1 MNRLTNRLVAATAG
15 LAACGLLITGCG
27 SGQISQTADQES
39 AVNGMSANVKSIA
52 LRNVHLQATQTSD
65 FLQPGRIV
73 PLLFVA
79 ANDSADVN
87 DKLVGITSE
96 FGKVALTGDTSIPA
110 GGALV
115 AGAGE
120 EPPRRWGRD
129 ARDGV
134 GDVDRRGHQRF
145 GVQLHLRLREGR
157 EDHRRGSDRGR
168 RAHEELTS
176 HPDTSFSRAAVAR
189 AIASFT
195 AQPRLRLDVHP

>member
-120 EPPRRWGRD
+120 AAQAMGAATPVTALVTLTDEVTNGLAYNFTFDFEKAGKTTVAVPIAAGEPTK
-129 ARDGV
+129 
-134 GDVDRRGHQRF
+134 
-145 GVQLHLRLREGR
+145 
-157 EDHRRGSDRGR
+157 S
-168 RAHEELTS
+168 
-176 HPDTSFSRAAVAR
+176 
-189 AIASFT
+189 
-195 AQPRLRLDVHP
+195 